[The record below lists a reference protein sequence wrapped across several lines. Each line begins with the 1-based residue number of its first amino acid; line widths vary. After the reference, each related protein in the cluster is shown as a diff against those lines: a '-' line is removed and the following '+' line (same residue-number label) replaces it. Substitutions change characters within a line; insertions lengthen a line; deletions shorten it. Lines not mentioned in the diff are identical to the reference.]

1 MRLRWIGVVAGFLLA
16 AVCGNAWSAGRL
28 HRPRLAVVISIDQF
42 RADYL
47 MRFEDLYLPARSGS
61 RVGGFRYLMERG
73 AWFVDAHHDHLP
85 LATGPGHS
93 VLLTGAYPYKSGIV
107 SNDWYDREAKH
118 EVYCVRDDR
127 YPLVGTNGGEGVSP
141 ARLLVTT
148 VGDELKMATGNR
160 AKVFGIALKDRAAVL
175 MAGHLA
181 DGVYWFDDKTG
192 GWVTSRYW
200 QRNGTLPSWLVAWN
214 ERHIPQNAFGK
225 SWNMS
230 VDERAL
236 RRLWTPNNEY
246 AGNPSSLGTHFPHR
260 INGGSSAPG
269 PAANRAFAT
278 TPFANEY
285 TLQSALRL
293 VQEERLGQHEVP
305 DLLVINLS
313 SNDYIGHAFGPD
325 SAEVL
330 DTSVR
335 TDRYLA
341 DFLNGLAVSVPGGLA
356 SVDVVVTA
364 DHGVAPIAAAAEDA
378 GLPGGRWDPGQAAE
392 AVQSALVKE
401 LGPGKWVSGYGE
413 PCLYLNWD
421 LLDAKG
427 VAHERA
433 ERIAAA
439 ALAHFPGI
447 YAAYTRTDVL
457 AGRLPRTDIARHVT
471 LGFHPARSGDVVI
484 VSLPGYMASSR
495 KTGTTHGE
503 PYAYDTHVPI
513 LIAGFGIKPGVYTE
527 RVSTADI
534 APTLAWLLRVQ
545 EPSGCDGHILRCTL
559 AADAAPAR

>member
-1 MRLRWIGVVAGFLLA
+1 MRLRWIGAIAWIALTYGV
-16 AVCGNAWSAGRL
+16 AWSAPNGG
-28 HRPRLAVVISIDQF
+28 RPRLVVVISIDQF

-47 MRFEDLYLPARSGS
+47 TRFHDLYLPARTGK

-107 SNDWYDREAKH
+107 SNDWYDRDAKRQ
-118 EVYCVRDDR
+118 VYCVSDAR
-127 YPLVGTNGGEGVSP
+127 YPLVGDDSGEGVSP

-148 VGDELKMATGNR
+148 VGDELKMATGNKAR
-160 AKVFGIALKDRAAVL
+160 VFGIALKDRAAVL

-192 GWVTSRYW
+192 GWITSRYW
-200 QRNGTLPSWLVAWN
+200 QHNGTLPDWLVAWN
-214 ERHIPQNAFGK
+214 GRHIPQNAFGK
-225 SWNMS
+225 TWNLS
-230 VDERAL
+230 VSEQAL

-246 AGNPSSLGTHFPHR
+246 AGNPSGLGTHFPHR
-260 INGGSSAPG
+260 ITGGTTAPG

-285 TLQSALRL
+285 TLQSALHL
-293 VQEERLGQHEVP
+293 VREERLGNHEAP

-325 SAEVL
+325 SSEVL

-341 DFLNGLAVSVPGGLA
+341 DFLNGLKEAVPGGLA
-356 SVDVVVTA
+356 DVDVVVTA

-378 GLPGGRWDPGQAAE
+378 GLPGGRWDPERAIE
-392 AVQSALVKE
+392 AVQAALTRE
-401 LGPGKWVSGYGE
+401 FGPGQWVAGYGE

-421 LLDAKG
+421 LLNQKG
-427 VAHERA
+427 IARGRA
-433 ERIAAA
+433 ERIAAD
-439 ALAHFPGI
+439 ALEQLPGI
-447 YAAYTRTDVL
+447 YAAYTRSDIL

-484 VSLPGYMASSR
+484 VSLPGYMASGR

-513 LIAGFGIKPGVYTE
+513 LIAGFGIKPGVYLQ

-534 APTLAWLLRVQ
+534 APTLAWLLKVQ
-545 EPSGCDGHILRCTL
+545 EPSGCDGHIL
-559 AADAAPAR
+559 APAVAPGLR

>member
-1 MRLRWIGVVAGFLLA
+1 MRLRWIAVVAWALVA
-16 AVCGNAWSAGRL
+16 CANAWSAEGPA
-28 HRPRLAVVISIDQF
+28 RPRLTVVISIDQF

-47 MRFEDLYLPARSGS
+47 TRFEDLYLPARSGK

-73 AWFVDAHHDHLP
+73 AWFVDVHHDHLP

-107 SNDWYDREAKH
+107 SNDWYDREAKR
-118 EVYCVRDDR
+118 EVYCVQDDR
-127 YPLVGTNGGEGVSP
+127 YPLVGTEGGEGISP

-181 DGVYWFDDKTG
+181 DGVFWFDDKTG
-192 GWVTSRYW
+192 GWVSSRYW
-200 QRNGTLPSWLVAWN
+200 QRNGTLPEWLVRWN

-225 SWNMS
+225 TWDLS
-230 VDERAL
+230 VDIKAL
-236 RRLWTPNNEY
+236 RRLWTPGNEY
-246 AGNPSSLGTHFPHR
+246 AGDPSHLGVHFPHV
-260 INGGSSAPG
+260 ITGGLATAG

-285 TLQSALRL
+285 TLQSALQLIR
-293 VQEERLGQHEVP
+293 EERLGHHEAP

-313 SNDYIGHAFGPD
+313 SNDYIGHAYGPD
-325 SAEVL
+325 SPEVL

-335 TDRYLA
+335 TDKYLA
-341 DFLNGLAVSVPGGLA
+341 DFLNSLQDLVPGGLA
-356 SVDVVVTA
+356 NVDVVVTA
-364 DHGVAPIAAAAEDA
+364 DHGVAPIGAAAEDA
-378 GLPGGRWDPGQAAE
+378 GLPGGRWDPNRAIEVVQE
-392 AVQSALVKE
+392 ALAKAF
-401 LGPGKWVSGYGE
+401 GPGKWVVGYGE
-413 PCLYLNWD
+413 PCLYLNWE
-421 LLDAKG
+421 LLDHAG
-427 VAHERA
+427 ISHDRA
-433 ERIAAA
+433 ERVAAE
-439 ALAHFPGI
+439 ALERIPGI
-447 YAAYTRTDVL
+447 YAAYTRSDIL

-503 PYAYDTHVPI
+503 PYAYDTHVP
-513 LIAGFGIKPGVYTE
+513 LLLAGFGIKPGVYTE

-545 EPSGCDGHILRCTL
+545 EPSGCDGHILTPAL
-559 AADAAPAR
+559 ATQELRPR